1 MAKASKAVA
10 CRVKKVSRCRDIPPK
25 HLAEG
30 SNVGKRREKE
40 QHERKG
46 KKTKR
51 VRKKMVQEMPRRIR
65 KEIAATS

>member
-1 MAKASKAVA
+1 MSGE
-10 CRVKKVSRCRDIPPK
+10 K

-51 VRKKMVQEMPRRIR
+51 FRKKMVQEMPRRIR